1 MIQES
6 GHKVEGL
13 PAGEEKKSRMPTGI
27 MILLGPIV
35 GLLYVI
41 ALPFMAIATVAV
53 LAGRKILGGLFSLVG
68 KSVSFGWRPAT
79 AHLIGKKKMKK
90 KKEEKH

>member
-6 GHKVEGL
+6 RHKVEGV
-13 PAGEEKKSRMPTGI
+13 PAGEEKQSRIPTGI

-79 AHLIGKKKMKK
+79 AHLTGKKKMKK
-90 KKEEKH
+90 KEEKH